1 MFRNYLLIALRNIRH
16 NKLFSVINISG
27 LSIGL
32 AACFIIMLYVRDEFS
47 YDRFHRDAHLKYRI
61 ALNRIYPD
69 TEVKYAIIPH
79 SVGPAMLEEF
89 PEVVACTRLFAG
101 QNEIPFTYGDQTFIE
116 KNWMLADSNF
126 FDMFSIE
133 LLEGDPEKILRD
145 PNDMILTES
154 TAKKY
159 FGDEEAIGKTLSF
172 PLGEVLINGIEQLA
186 LKDLSLD
193 GRLFISE
200 NVHVVL
206 DYHKKEDQL
215 REESLG
221 KNKLG
226 TTIRG
231 IGPCYADKV
240 GRSYAVRMADLR
252 DLNNLKAKLQTIVE
266 YKNKVFG
273 AVYGAEP
280 MKVDEIF
287 EKCKSYADKLLP
299 YITDTTEYL
308 HKAITGGKSIL
319 FEGAQG
325 SLLDLDHGTF
335 PFVTSSNSSSLGMPA
350 GCGVPAK
357 HVNKFVGVVK
367 AYSTRVGAGPFPTE
381 QDNDI
386 GQYIRDKGNEYGTT
400 TGRPRRCGWFDAV
413 AVSYSVAIGGID
425 SVAMMHLDTLA
436 GIKELKIC
444 RAYKIDGREKT
455 FFPANTNKLLQASA
469 VYETMPGWDEDL
481 SQISDFNDLPENV
494 ENYIYRIEELIGK
507 PITIIGVGPKRSQTI
522 FR

>member
-1 MFRNYLLIALRNIRH
+1 MNRCVVGLQWGDEGKGKVVDILAEQSDIVVRYSGGANAGH
-16 NKLFSVINISG
+16 TVIVG
-27 LSIGL
+27 
-32 AACFIIMLYVRDEFS
+32 D
-47 YDRFHRDAHLKYRI
+47 DRFALHLLPSGSIRPGTICVI
-61 ALNRIYPD
+61 ANGVVLDPD
-69 TEVKYAIIPH
+69 VLID
-79 SVGPAMLEEF
+79 G
-89 PEVVACTRLFAG
+89 
-101 QNEIPFTYGDQTFIE
+101 IE
-116 KNWMLADSNF
+116 KL
-126 FDMFSIE
+126 
-133 LLEGDPEKILRD
+133 G
-145 PNDMILTES
+145 
-154 TAKKY
+154 KK
-159 FGDEEAIGKTLSF
+159 DI
-172 PLGEVLINGIEQLA
+172 
-186 LKDLSLD
+186 SLD

-240 GRSYAVRMADLR
+240 GRSYTVRMADLR
-252 DLNNLKAKLQTIVE
+252 DLEKLKSKLDTIVE

-280 MKVDEIF
+280 MNADEIF
-287 EKCKSYADKLLP
+287 EKCKSFAEKLLP
-299 YITDTTEYL
+299 FLTDTTEYL
-308 HKAITGGKSIL
+308 HRAIANGKSIL

-357 HVNKFVGVVK
+357 VVDKFIGIAK
-367 AYSTRVGAGPFPTE
+367 AYTTRVGAGPFPTE
-381 QDNDI
+381 LDNET
-386 GQYIRDKGNEYGTT
+386 GRYIRDKGNEYGTT

-413 AVSYSVAIGGID
+413 AVSYAVTISAID
-425 SVAMMHLDTLA
+425 LVAMMHLDTLS
-436 GIKELKIC
+436 GLKELKIC
-444 RAYKIDGREKT
+444 RAYKINGKEKT
-455 FFPANTNKLLQASA
+455 FFPANTDRLSQASA
-469 VYETMPGWDEDL
+469 VYETVPGWDEE
-481 SQISDFNDLPENV
+481 ITGVNDFHDLPTNAQ
-494 ENYIYRIEELIGK
+494 NYICRIEEEIGK